1 MELLVKVKKLNTFK
15 YFDNSSTFM
24 GQSSKNSI
32 SDGPLVSIERMC
44 ATSWR
49 LIFGDKLNEIGLIK
63 DYAILQLLVNENWNS
78 FIVSDWNA
86 VYNTLKLKDEE
97 LLTQKT
103 LNMSDFM
110 SYICEKELTSD
121 SVNPHQMFPGSKILE
136 LEVYEIPKPKEKDR
150 WR

>member
-1 MELLVKVKKLNTFK
+1 MELLVKVKQLRIFT
-15 YFDNSSTFM
+15 YLEDGPTFM
-24 GQSSKNSI
+24 GHSSRV
-32 SDGPLVSIERMC
+32 SDGPLVSINRMS

-49 LIFGDKLNEIGLIK
+49 LVFGDTLNELGLTK
-63 DYAILQLLVNENWNS
+63 DYAILQLLVNDNWNS
-78 FIVSDWNA
+78 FITSDWNA

-110 SYICEKELTSD
+110 SYLCEKELTSD
-121 SVNPHQMFPGSKILE
+121 STNPHQMFPGSKILE
-136 LEVYEIPKPKEKDR
+136 LELYEMPKPEEKSR